1 MTAAPVRP
9 WLLALLAWAAIIFF
23 LSSFPNPPGPRA
35 TDLRSTLA
43 HIVEYAV
50 FGFLALN
57 LLVRWSRQLT
67 GRLIAAAWLLSVAYG
82 ISDELHQAF
91 VPRRDASLIDVL
103 ADAAGAALGVAAAAL
118 QHRIRTARFSRTADR
133 PGPAPRRSAR

>member
-1 MTAAPVRP
+1 MTAAPARP
-9 WLLALLAWAAIIFF
+9 WLLALLAWAALIFV

-43 HIVEYAV
+43 HVAEYAV

-57 LLVRWSRQLT
+57 LLVRWRGQLT
-67 GRLIAAAWLLSVAYG
+67 ARIVAAAWLLSVAYG

-91 VPRRDASLIDVL
+91 VPRRDASLLDVL
-103 ADAAGAALGVAAAAL
+103 ADAAGAALGVA
-118 QHRIRTARFSRTADR
+118 TAVLLLRARGHLSRTADR